1 MNSLKL
7 TLSRHRADAAMCFV
21 TVIWGFHFIVV
32 KEALSQFAP
41 VTFNAIR
48 FSIGT
53 PVILLIALR
62 TPSAWHVPRRTWG
75 RILLTTLLGSLGYQ
89 VLFVLGIKRT
99 TSTNT
104 ALLNATSPTWTALF
118 TIALG
123 WVSLRRGL
131 LVGIAI
137 TLGGVICVVLGGAE
151 SGLAFSHDDLT
162 GSIMILVA
170 SVMAALSALI
180 SKSLVDQVGSM
191 AMAVWSYV
199 LTAVGLAVLA
209 VPNLVT
215 LSASDLPLSVW
226 PKLLYSGLLS
236 SVLGFLI
243 WNYALKQIG
252 PTRAATYNNITPIVA
267 AVASIT
273 ILGEP
278 LTPALV
284 AGGVLTLFGVVLV
297 RRNIYLRRRSPS
309 QPAAAPASAAG
320 R

>member
-1 MNSLKL
+1 
-7 TLSRHRADAAMCFV
+7 MCFV

-62 TPSAWHVPRRTWG
+62 TPSAWRVPRRTWG

-151 SGLAFSHDDLT
+151 SGLAFSHNDVT
-162 GSIMILVA
+162 GSVMILVA

-215 LSASDLPLSVW
+215 LSASDLPLRVW

-267 AVASIT
+267 AVASIA

-284 AGGVLTLFGVVLV
+284 AGGVLTLCGVVLV
-297 RRNIYLRRRSPS
+297 RRNIYLRRRSP
-309 QPAAAPASAAG
+309 QPAAAPASAAD